1 MSKSIFI
8 TATDTG
14 VGKTIISCAIG
25 LILKKKG
32 IDVGV
37 MKPFQCAGTDA
48 QFLCRALEIKDE
60 QELVNPYYAGEPLAP
75 YVAFKR
81 AKVKIDLGKVFKAYK
96 ELSKRHEVLIIEG
109 AGGLLAPIKE
119 DYLVADLIRDLDA
132 PIVIVARAGLGTIN
146 HTLLTQRYALDYG
159 IKVKGVIINGYQGK
173 GAAEKTNPGVIKE
186 FSDFPLLGIIP
197 HIKNVKSKKG
207 LVILAKEASRDIN
220 MKALLKE
227 DKSLTRRLAEVDRQ
241 YLWHPFTQMKD
252 WIKDQP
258 LIIEEAKG
266 VI

>member
-81 AKVKIDLGKVFKAYK
+81 AKVKIDLGKVF
-96 ELSKRHEVLIIEG
+96 G
-109 AGGLLAPIKE
+109 
-119 DYLVADLIRDLDA
+119 
-132 PIVIVARAGLGTIN
+132 
-146 HTLLTQRYALDYG
+146 
-159 IKVKGVIINGYQGK
+159 
-173 GAAEKTNPGVIKE
+173 
-186 FSDFPLLGIIP
+186 F
-197 HIKNVKSKKG
+197 
-207 LVILAKEASRDIN
+207 
-220 MKALLKE
+220 
-227 DKSLTRRLAEVDRQ
+227 
-241 YLWHPFTQMKD
+241 
-252 WIKDQP
+252 
-258 LIIEEAKG
+258 
-266 VI
+266 